1 MGGGKGGSADQSGM
15 YAAMASVN
23 AANQA
28 YALGEQQLQWSED
41 VWNQEQPLITS
52 AENAQIAVS
61 NEDLKAM
68 QSQEAFANEQEA
80 IYNQYYA
87 PLEASYVNQAENWAS
102 PANTSLVTGQ
112 ARSGVASAVQQGIN
126 TSKEQLEAYGV
137 KPNDPRFAGLYAGAN
152 VMGAAA
158 EAGAGTTAAQNLKL
172 QQLALEQ
179 GAINTGRGVAGSTST
194 MTNAATG
201 AGQGSA
207 QGASGSA
214 STAQSNLQAGSNAMT
229 APVNWFNSGANNM
242 GVYVN
247 AVNGVN
253 SANVGFAQA
262 GAQEMAGLGNLA
274 GSVLGMFN
282 PFHAA
287 KGGPIGYA
295 DGGSV
300 DNDDSRIVSPAK
312 STNRLSPGVPGRSPL
327 PLRPA
332 QPSELYPGTIPPGYR
347 FDPKTQGLRDPNLPS
362 PMAPSAPYGYLPD
375 GTPRAPGM
383 GPSEIPPTVQGMPR
397 QIPILPGREEWQTQ
411 PSGSVDDRFNAA
423 RPPAPP
429 PALAYPGDAQNAGP
443 TWQSPQRTPVQPLW
457 RSTNM
462 PPPGSEV
469 PVNPQ
474 LPVQLRNQMNLAP
487 STAMAGGGPTQ
498 PQQGIPMRMP
508 VGGTPGGPVPVH
520 ASPSMGAATDDV
532 DAKLTAGEF
541 VMPKDVSMWKGHEHF
556 VKSIDK
562 ARQEMAQFK
571 GRGDIGG
578 EPAHGIPQRPTF
590 VSRPSPVGIPQRR
603 FA

>member
-1 MGGGKGGSADQSGM
+1 MGKGGGSADQSGM
-15 YAAMASVN
+15 YAAIASAN

-28 YALGEQQLQWSED
+28 YQLGEQQLQWSKD
-41 VWNQEQPLITS
+41 VWNQEQPLITE

-68 QSQEAFANEQEA
+68 QDQDTFANEQEA

-87 PLEASYVNQAENWAS
+87 PLEATYVNQAENWAS
-102 PANTSLVTGQ
+102 PANTALVTGQ
-112 ARSGVASAVQQGIN
+112 ARAGVASNVQQGIN

-172 QQLALEQ
+172 QQLGLEE

-194 MTNAATG
+194 MTNAGTS

-207 QGASGSA
+207 QGASGAAGTS
-214 STAQSNLQAGSNAMT
+214 QSNLQAGSNAFT

-253 SANVGFAQA
+253 NANVGFAQA
-262 GAQEMAGLGNLA
+262 GAQEMAGIGNLA
-274 GSVLGMFN
+274 GSIFGTIMGHV
-282 PFHAA
+282 A
-287 KGGPIGYA
+287 KGGPIEKYA

-300 DNDDSRIVSPAK
+300 DDSRVVSPAGHK
-312 STNRLSPGVPGRSPL
+312 NTSRLPRG
-327 PLRPA
+327 
-332 QPSELYPGTIPPGYR
+332 IP
-347 FDPKTQGLRDPNLPS
+347 
-362 PMAPSAPYGYLPD
+362 APSAPYGYLPD

-383 GPSEIPPTVQGMPR
+383 GPAVPQIPPSVGGRGQFNIPGMTPY
-397 QIPILPGREEWQTQ
+397 PDNPALPLTRASPPGYEEWQTQ
-411 PSGSVDDRFNAA
+411 PASTVDDRFNAA

-429 PALAYPGDAQNAGP
+429 SALAAQPIARGTPGNP
-443 TWQSPQRTPVQPLW
+443 IYNSPQFTRSPPLW
-457 RSTNM
+457 QSTNM

-487 STAMAGGGPTQ
+487 STAMADGGPAAS
-498 PQQGIPMRMP
+498 QQGIPSRMP
-508 VGGTPGGPVPVH
+508 LGATPGGPVPVH

-541 VMPKDVSMWKGHEHF
+541 VVPKDVAMWKGHEHF
-556 VKSIDK
+556 VKQIDK
-562 ARQEMAQFK
+562 ARQEHDQFK
-571 GRGDIGG
+571 NRGDIGG
-578 EPAHGIPQRPTF
+578 EPSHGIPQRPTF
-590 VSRPSPVGIPQRR
+590 VSRPSPIGMPQRR